1 MGLVLRL
8 ADNVRGAA
16 GLTDLSDGYVDYPTA
31 GYEVGHLV
39 RCFILKYNEE
49 EKRADVSLRNSRYC
63 LYILLNVCLISGG
76 FFNSIPK
83 I

>member
-8 ADNVRGAA
+8 PDNVRGAA

-39 RCFILKYNEE
+39 LCFILNYNED
-49 EKRADVSLRNSRYC
+49 EKRADVSLRKSRYLFLFRLTC
-63 LYILLNVCLISGG
+63 
-76 FFNSIPK
+76 
-83 I
+83 